1 MLTIKNRLG
10 DEMMFLNKKLYH
22 CIRIIIGLLFLLYGI
37 NDLFHLNMLPKS
49 STSSHGQSL
58 LSALSTTGY
67 LFIFMKMVEI
77 FMGLFFLFNYAI
89 PLIVICL
96 LVPFVLNYIL
106 FAVFLNPPSIPMALL
121 ALLGTSYFLYYFKER
136 YKPLLKG

>member
-1 MLTIKNRLG
+1 
-10 DEMMFLNKKLYH
+10 
-22 CIRIIIGLLFLLYGI
+22 
-37 NDLFHLNMLPKS
+37 
-49 STSSHGQSL
+49 
-58 LSALSTTGY
+58 
-67 LFIFMKMVEI
+67 MVEI

-121 ALLGTSYFLYYFKER
+121 ALLGTGYFLYYFKER